1 LWKTK
6 SKDYIDKNKKNAA
19 HKILLEH
26 LKIVQAEVTK
36 NAVKQKINSLRTGF
50 RREFKK
56 FKEKDLTLEQMTSM
70 FRHYGTTS

>member
-19 HKILLEH
+19 YQILLEH
-26 LKIVQAEVTK
+26 LKTVQAEVTK